1 MPRAVDH
8 AQRRADVARAA
19 RTVIAREGLSGATV
33 RRVAAE
39 LGGSTTAVT
48 HYFASRD
55 ELLRAAVE
63 DAYSTAAARMAA
75 AAEAAAENGA
85 LAMLAAALEQ
95 ALPIDR
101 PARDEARIWI
111 AFWAS
116 AVVSDELRRV
126 QRRGYTAGLTLLQG
140 VLREAAGQNE
150 LAAGAGPEH
159 EAERLL
165 LFVDGL
171 TIEAT
176 LDPERFTADRQRAL
190 LAAEIARLRADRWP
204 PRPELDSNQRPSP

>member
-8 AQRRADVARAA
+8 TVRRSAVARAA

-33 RRVAAE
+33 RRVADE

-55 ELLRAAVE
+55 ELLYAAVE

-75 AAEAAAENGA
+75 AVEAAAADGA
-85 LAMLAAALEQ
+85 LAMLAAALQQ

-101 PARDEARIWI
+101 TARDEARVWI
-111 AFWAS
+111 AFWA
-116 AVVSDELRRV
+116 AAAVSDELRRV
-126 QRRGYTAGLTLLQG
+126 QRRGYTASLTLLTH
-140 VLREAAGQNE
+140 VLREAAGSGE
-150 LAAGAGPEH
+150 LADDTDPGH

-176 LDPERFTADRQRAL
+176 LDPERFTAGRQCAL
-190 LAAEIARLRADRWP
+190 LATEIARLRRSGA
-204 PRPELDSNQRPSP
+204 

>member
-1 MPRAVDH
+1 M
-8 AQRRADVARAA
+8 
-19 RTVIAREGLSGATV
+19 IAREGLSGTTV
-33 RRVAAE
+33 RRVADE

-63 DAYSTAAARMAA
+63 DAYSTAAARMTA
-75 AAEAAAENGA
+75 AAEDAAEDGA

-101 PARDEARIWI
+101 TARDEARVWI

-116 AVVSDELRRV
+116 AAVSDKLRRV
-126 QRRGYTAGLTLLQG
+126 QRRGYVAALTLLEG
-140 VLREAAGQNE
+140 VHQEAAGHGE
-150 LAAGAGPEH
+150 LAPGADPEH
-159 EAERLL
+159 EAERLM

-176 LDPERFTADRQRAL
+176 LDPERFTAGRQRAL
-190 LAAEIARLRADRWP
+190 LAAEIARLRAGGRAA
-204 PRPELDSNQRPSP
+204 PRSR